1 MPAAVMLHNGASQP
15 PRLPRQPQA
24 MNDSHEI
31 KKRYRAYLF
40 MDGEQ
45 KFLGYFQTPEDA
57 AMGRRQQAY
66 LYIQEFLNYQS

>member
-1 MPAAVMLHNGASQP
+1 
-15 PRLPRQPQA
+15 
-24 MNDSHEI
+24 MNDSDIVWDEI